1 MTAKTSRRPL
11 QSVVV
16 HSLREWSQKRSSA
29 FHPLLRACFRI
40 LIVAGCGFAAQH
52 PAAAQQL
59 ASSADSGL
67 DWPQFLGPDRNGI
80 SAETGLL
87 DRFPQEGP
95 PEVWRKKVGGM
106 SGLAISRGR
115 IVTMTQANRKQWL
128 VAMDAATGEEV
139 WKTEI
144 GPQYK
149 NAMGDG
155 PRGTPAIDGER
166 VFAFSGEGILTAVN
180 FDDGEILWSHDTVA
194 ELGGEPAEY
203 GMACSPLVVDNRV
216 VVMVGAPQ
224 ATVAAYDVRS
234 GRQAWTAGEDAAGY
248 SSPALL
254 NVGGREQI
262 VVSAG
267 SAVLGLTPQTG
278 EVLWR
283 HPFETDFNCNIA
295 TPVAWEGKVF
305 ISSGENHGCAL
316 LELTPRNTG
325 YKVEE
330 VWASLGPK
338 SVMRNEWQT
347 SVLLDGRLYGL
358 DNVGG
363 AGPVTHLNC
372 VDIATGEQLWQ
383 EERFG
388 KGNLIAAD
396 GNLWIATMEGEL
408 VLVRPSPDGYEELG
422 RAAIL
427 GPTRQAPAL
436 AGGLMYLRDNEQI
449 VCLDV
454 RK

>member
-1 MTAKTSRRPL
+1 MNA
-11 QSVVV
+11 SVVV
-16 HSLREWSQKRSSA
+16 HALRERLLQRSGVLVLCLA
-29 FHPLLRACFRI
+29 AGYI
-40 LIVAGCGFAAQH
+40 GVAPSLAS
-52 PAAAQQL
+52 AQQL
-59 ASSADSGL
+59 ASSADAGL
-67 DWPQFLGPDRNGI
+67 DWPQFLGPERNGI
-80 SAETGLL
+80 SSETGLL
-87 DRFPQEGP
+87 DRIPEAGP
-95 PEVWRKKVGGM
+95 PEIWRKKVGGGM

-115 IVTMTQANRKQWL
+115 IVTMIQANRKQWL
-128 VAMDAATGEEV
+128 MAYDAATGDEI
-139 WKTEI
+139 WKAEI
-144 GPQYK
+144 APQFK

-180 FDDGEILWSHDTVA
+180 FADGGILWSHDTVA

-203 GMACSPLVVDNRV
+203 GMACSPLVVGDLV
-216 VVMVGAPQ
+216 VVVVGAPE
-224 ATVAAYDVRS
+224 ATVAAYDS
-234 GRQAWTAGEDAAGY
+234 QTGEQAWTAGEDAAGY

-262 VVSAG
+262 VVAAG
-267 SAVLGLTPQTG
+267 SAVLGIAPEAG

-283 HPFETDFNCNIA
+283 YPFETDFNCNIA
-295 TPVAWEGKVF
+295 TPLAWEGKVF

-325 YKVEE
+325 YKVAE
-330 VWASLGPK
+330 VWSSLGPK

-388 KGNLIAAD
+388 KGNLMAAD

-422 RAAIL
+422 RAALL

-436 AGGLMYLRDNEQI
+436 AGGLLYLRDNEQI

-454 RK
+454 RE